1 MVILDNLC
9 SSRADFID
17 RLATL
22 CGKRLEFIQGD
33 ICDSAILDSLFV
45 PHPINAE
52 NEIRDVV

>member
-9 SSRADFID
+9 SSRADFTD
-17 RLATL
+17 RFATL

-33 ICDSAILDSLFV
+33 IRDSAILDRLFV
-45 PHPINAE
+45 PRPINAE